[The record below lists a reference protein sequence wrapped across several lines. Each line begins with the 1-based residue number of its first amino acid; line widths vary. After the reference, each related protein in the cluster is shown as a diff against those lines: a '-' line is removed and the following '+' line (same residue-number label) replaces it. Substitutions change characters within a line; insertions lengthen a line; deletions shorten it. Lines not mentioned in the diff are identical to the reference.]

1 MLWAHRSPPILLLS
15 LSDYIS
21 VATQPQESLSI
32 VRVDSN
38 FSCDEAFVG
47 VGRRRA
53 YPLCSDPAVW
63 PTDEEKISPC
73 TSTGIEPETRR

>member
-38 FSCDEAFVG
+38 FSLWRSFVG

-53 YPLCSDPAVW
+53 YPLCSDPAVL
-63 PTDEEKISPC
+63 PTDEEKIY
-73 TSTGIEPETRR
+73 TSTGIEPETRQ

>member
-1 MLWAHRSPPILLLS
+1 MCAVARDIVIGLGVPVEPRALGPSRSPPILVLS

-38 FSCDEAFVG
+38 FSLT
-47 VGRRRA
+47 R
-53 YPLCSDPAVW
+53 LCGSGS
-63 PTDEEKISPC
+63 SP
-73 TSTGIEPETRR
+73 GLFIM